1 MVGELVR
8 GSVLVSIREGRGPFC
23 MRNEEGWRIEM
34 MMNRDYR
41 LASMAVLIKDLGAPD
56 RHISSSL
63 LLSIN
68 DL

>member
-1 MVGELVR
+1 
-8 GSVLVSIREGRGPFC
+8 